1 MSRGAVKNNSAP
13 RPDLAQL
20 LPPAAAAMSR
30 KKRCSTSLFH
40 AKRRPA
46 ARGVTA
52 RGREKAVH
60 LLSKPQRWSNCHTAR
75 GREKAVKLLE
85 EDEIKLDGLTAR
97 GREKAG

>member
-1 MSRGAVKNNSAP
+1 
-13 RPDLAQL
+13 
-20 LPPAAAAMSR
+20 MSR

-52 RGREKAVH
+52 RGREKAV
-60 LLSKPQRWSNCHTAR
+60 
-75 GREKAVKLLE
+75 KLLE

-97 GREKAG
+97 GREKAGQISEEPPCCN

>member
-1 MSRGAVKNNSAP
+1 
-13 RPDLAQL
+13 
-20 LPPAAAAMSR
+20 MSR

-52 RGREKAVH
+52 RGREKAV
-60 LLSKPQRWSNCHTAR
+60 
-75 GREKAVKLLE
+75 KLLE